1 MDKKEN
7 IILFWGHQSKN
18 DKITKS
24 CLSQWYPCKFKE
36 NDFEYNTAEQYMMI
50 QKAKLFEDNETLNE
64 IIKAKTPKEYKY
76 LGRQIKNFNGKTWNE
91 KKFDIVVNG
100 NMLKFS
106 QNEELKNFLLSTND
120 TILAEASPY
129 DKIWGI
135 GIGEDDKDSYN
146 IEKWKGENLLGK
158 ALMKVRDELRK

>member
-1 MDKKEN
+1 M
-7 IILFWGHQSKN
+7 GHQSKKN
-18 DKITKS
+18 QISKS

-64 IIKAKTPKEYKY
+64 IIKAKTPQEYKK
-76 LGRQIKNFNGKTWNE
+76 LGRKVKNYNNKIWKE

-106 QNEELKNFLLSTND
+106 QNEELKIFYFQQ
-120 TILAEASPY
+120 II
-129 DKIWGI
+129 KF
-135 GIGEDDKDSYN
+135 
-146 IEKWKGENLLGK
+146 
-158 ALMKVRDELRK
+158 